1 MNLSIIL
8 NILIICL
15 EVYIIL
21 SIKKTKDVFRYYT
34 FYQNLIALLSSIF
47 YLMIYEHKW
56 FGVGVRYMSTTGLIT
71 ASLIYYLY
79 LSKNKKNHMS
89 KKDFKSNMNPK
100 YANTLLHIVIP
111 IISTISLVFFET
123 GNDVSEI
130 WTMLAPIPSIIYMI
144 LYLTLSK
151 LKIWNEPYHIEIK
164 NKYISLLSII
174 FIPFIFII
182 VSYILWMYV

>member
-1 MNLSIIL
+1 
-8 NILIICL
+8 
-15 EVYIIL
+15 
-21 SIKKTKDVFRYYT
+21 
-34 FYQNLIALLSSIF
+34 
-47 YLMIYEHKW
+47 
-56 FGVGVRYMSTTGLIT
+56 
-71 ASLIYYLY
+71 
-79 LSKNKKNHMS
+79 MS

-100 YANTLLHIVIP
+100 YANILLHIVIP
-111 IISTISLVFFET
+111 KISTISLVFFES

-151 LKIWNEPYHIEIK
+151 LKIWDEPYHIEIK